1 MPVTDPTRRATRV
14 TLSVEQGALA
24 FALESAAHA
33 EEAVAN
39 LEGTTHLVG
48 RGPPHLSVVVPA
60 YRDGAKIQGSLER
73 LQRALDTTGMTWE
86 IVVVVD
92 GDRLTAQ
99 YAQRARSSRVHVF
112 GYQQNR
118 GKGFALRYG
127 MTKAR
132 GELVTMI
139 DSDMEIAPEE
149 IGRMTRLLDL
159 YGADMVVGS
168 KRHPLSEVHYP
179 PFRRFQSVCYQVL
192 VRLLF
197 RVNLRDTQT
206 GLKVMRREV
215 ADRVIQVALV
225 KRFAFDLE
233 LVVLAHR
240 FGFRRII
247 EAPVRIEYGFSS
259 TTNFRA
265 ALRVVWDTLAIFY
278 RMRLRHWYDRRN
290 GQGVAALS
298 ASLPE
303 PIDQVMAD

>member
-1 MPVTDPTRRATRV
+1 MRVDESLAAPPLEQVASRSPDRDLAAAT
-14 TLSVEQGALA
+14 E
-24 FALESAAHA
+24 
-33 EEAVAN
+33 
-39 LEGTTHLVG
+39 LVG
-48 RGPPHLSVVVPA
+48 RARPHLSVVVPA
-60 YRDGAKIQGSLER
+60 YRDGAKINQSLDR
-73 LQRALDTTGMTWE
+73 LQSALQATGTTWE

-92 GDRLTAQ
+92 GDEATAR
-99 YAQRARSSRVHVF
+99 YAQRARSPQVHVHA
-112 GYQQNR
+112 YLQNL

-168 KRHPLSEVHYP
+168 KRHPLSEVQYP
-179 PFRRFQSVCYQVL
+179 RFRRFQSLCYQLL
-192 VRLLF
+192 VRVLF
-197 RVNLRDTQT
+197 RVSLRDTQT

-215 ADRVIQVALV
+215 AQRVINVALV

-259 TTNFRA
+259 TTNVRA
-265 ALRVVWDTLAIFY
+265 ALQVLWDTFAIFY
-278 RMRLRHWYDRRN
+278 RMRIRHWYDRRD
-290 GQGVAALS
+290 GQGMAALS
-298 ASLPE
+298 ASLPAL
-303 PIDQVMAD
+303 ID

>member
-1 MPVTDPTRRATRV
+1 
-14 TLSVEQGALA
+14 VEKGALA
-24 FALESAAHA
+24 FAVESSAHA
-33 EEAVAN
+33 GEAVAN
-39 LEGTTHLVG
+39 LEGTAHLVEL
-48 RGPPHLSVVVPA
+48 GPPHLSVIVPA
-60 YRDGAKIQGSLER
+60 YRDGAKIQGNLER
-73 LQRALDTTGMTWE
+73 LQSALDATGMTWE

-92 GDRLTAQ
+92 GDPLTAQ
-99 YAQRARSSRVHVF
+99 FAQRARSSRVHVYA
-112 GYQQNR
+112 YQQNR

-179 PFRRFQSVCYQVL
+179 RFRRFQSLCYQLL
-192 VRLLF
+192 VRILF

-298 ASLPE
+298 AYLPE
-303 PIDQVMAD
+303 PIDPLTAA

>member
-1 MPVTDPTRRATRV
+1 
-14 TLSVEQGALA
+14 VEKGALA
-24 FALESAAHA
+24 FAVDSSAHA
-33 EEAVAN
+33 GEAVAN
-39 LEGTTHLVG
+39 LEGTAHLVEL
-48 RGPPHLSVVVPA
+48 GPPHLSVVVPA

-73 LQRALDTTGMTWE
+73 LQRALEATGMTWE

-92 GDRLTAQ
+92 GDPLTAQ
-99 YAQRARSSRVHVF
+99 YAQRARSSRVHVHA
-112 GYQQNR
+112 YQQNR

-132 GELVTMI
+132 GALVTMI

-149 IGRMTRLLDL
+149 IWRMTRLLDL

-168 KRHPLSEVHYP
+168 KRHPLSEVQYP
-179 PFRRFQSVCYQVL
+179 WFRRFQSLCYQLL
-192 VRLLF
+192 VRVLF

-290 GQGVAALS
+290 GQGMAALS
-298 ASLPE
+298 AYLPE
-303 PIDQVMAD
+303 PIDPLTADC

>member
-1 MPVTDPTRRATRV
+1 MEQATMA
-14 TLSVEQGALA
+14 SAVE
-24 FALESAAHA
+24 STAHA
-33 EEAVAN
+33 EEAVADVK
-39 LEGTTHLVG
+39 GATDLVDQAH
-48 RGPPHLSVVVPA
+48 PHLSVVVPA
-60 YRDGAKIQGSLER
+60 YRDGAKIQGCLER
-73 LQRALDTTGMTWE
+73 LQSALEATGMTWE

-99 YAQRARSSRVHVF
+99 YAQQARSARLHVYA
-112 GYQQNR
+112 YQQNR

-179 PFRRFQSVCYQVL
+179 RFRRFQSLCYQLL

-215 ADRVIQVALV
+215 AERVIQAALV

-247 EAPVRIEYGFSS
+247 EAPVRIDYGFSS
-259 TTNFRA
+259 TTDIRA

-278 RMRLRHWYDRRN
+278 RMRLRHWYDRHD

-303 PIDQVMAD
+303 PIV